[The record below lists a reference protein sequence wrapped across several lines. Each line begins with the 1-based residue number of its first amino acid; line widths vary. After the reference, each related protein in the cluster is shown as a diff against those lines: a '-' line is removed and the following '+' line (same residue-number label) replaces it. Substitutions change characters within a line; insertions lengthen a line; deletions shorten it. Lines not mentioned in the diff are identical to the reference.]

1 MHRRNYFGQRTA
13 TPPPPEPHLTRRS
26 RQIVLCIDDEIS
38 GLAIRKLLLEEA
50 GYEVLACRD
59 GETGLRLFST
69 RPVHLVIIDYA
80 MPGLNGAEVAK
91 TMRCVKP
98 RVPIVMLSGYV
109 EPPPDAKDV
118 SDVYIVKG
126 EHPRVLLDNVRQLIK

>member
-1 MHRRNYFGQRTA
+1 MRRRDYSSHRTV
-13 TPPPPEPHLTRRS
+13 TPSPPEPHARYS

-50 GYEVLACRD
+50 GYGVLAFAD
-59 GETGLRLFST
+59 GETALRLFST
-69 RPVHLVIIDYA
+69 RPVYLVITDYA

-98 RVPIVMLSGYV
+98 HVPIVMFSGYV
-109 EPPPDAKDV
+109 EPPKDAKDV
-118 SDVYIVKG
+118 ADVYIVKG
-126 EHPRVLLDNVRQLIK
+126 EHPRILLDNVHQLIK

>member
-1 MHRRNYFGQRTA
+1 MHRRDYSSHRTV
-13 TPPPPEPHLTRRS
+13 TPSPPELHARYS
-26 RQIVLCIDDEIS
+26 RKIVLCIDDEIS

-50 GYEVLACRD
+50 GYEVLACLD

-69 RPVHLVIIDYA
+69 RPVHLVVIDYA

-109 EPPPDAKDV
+109 EPPEDAKDV
-118 SDVYIVKG
+118 ADVYIVKG
-126 EHPRVLLDNVRQLIK
+126 EHPRVLLDNVHQLIK